1 MVRHSFM
8 DENNTAHDQSLGK
21 KLIEK
26 TDTKNWLNIEAAI
39 KWTITLLCVIIK
51 QKNFKI
57 LECPPQLSKRFN

>member
-26 TDTKNWLNIEAAI
+26 TDTKN
-39 KWTITLLCVIIK
+39 
-51 QKNFKI
+51 
-57 LECPPQLSKRFN
+57 

>member
-8 DENNTAHDQSLGK
+8 DENNTVHDQSLGK

-39 KWTITLLCVIIK
+39 KWTITLLCVIGVK
-51 QKNFKI
+51 QACFRRIQNGS
-57 LECPPQLSKRFN
+57 LSN